1 MIDPH
6 FLGSYI
12 LLSLLFAAVAVWPER
27 TIEAAVYVS
36 MVIQLFFMRVRMAF
50 GIGLLIFK
58 MRRQF
63 RSSGLPVP
71 PFKWSMLWPSL
82 DKAS

>member
-12 LLSLLFAAVAVWPER
+12 LLSLFFAVVAVWPQQ

-36 MVIQLFFMRVRMAF
+36 MVIQLFFMRVKMAF
-50 GIGLLIFK
+50 GIGLLIIR
-58 MRRQF
+58 MRQQF
-63 RSSGLPVP
+63 RASGLPVP